1 MKILHV
7 LDHSLPISDG
17 YAFRSDAILRGQRE
31 LGWETV
37 QVTGPKHQPFDAL
50 VESAA
55 GLEYCRTA
63 SSPGWLQSLPAGDQ
77 LAVITD
83 LRRRLRG
90 VVSRERPDIVHAH
103 SPCLNA
109 LAAMSLGVPL
119 VYELRSSWEDAAVSS
134 GTTTEGSLRYRAS
147 RWLETHAL
155 RRAVAVTTICEGLR
169 RDVIARGVKADRVT
183 VVPNAVDPQAL
194 RATRS
199 AAGAAEAAR
208 ARHGLGDEYVLGF
221 IGSFFAWEG
230 LPLLLEALP
239 RVIARRP
246 DTRVLLV
253 GGGAQDALLRG
264 LTEQLGL
271 TKHVVFTGQVP
282 HRDVADL
289 YEAIDLLVY
298 PRLPMRLTDMVTPLK
313 PLEAMALG
321 KLFVASDVG
330 GHKEL
335 VRDRET
341 GVLFEAGRAD
351 ALADCII
358 SVMEDPILQRHMRE
372 QGPSFIERERTWA
385 RVVPRYREVYE
396 RVLGRLPDAGRDRAR
411 PGEGAP

>member
-1 MKILHV
+1 VKILHV

-17 YAFRSDAILRGQRE
+17 YAFRSDAILRGQRA
-31 LGWETV
+31 LGWQTV
-37 QVTGPKHQPFDAL
+37 QVTGPKHQPFKAQA
-50 VESAA
+50 ETAG
-55 GLEYCRTA
+55 GLEYQRTA
-63 SSPGWLQSLPAGDQ
+63 SSSGWLHALPAGDQ
-77 LAVITD
+77 LAVIAD
-83 LRRRLRG
+83 LRRRLRE

-109 LAAMSLGVPL
+109 LAAISLGVPL

-155 RRAVAVTTICEGLR
+155 RRAAAVTTICEGLR
-169 RDVIARGVKADRVT
+169 EDVIARGVAAGRIT

-194 RATRS
+194 RAGRS
-199 AAGAAEAAR
+199 GPDAGAAAR
-208 ARHGLGDEYVLGF
+208 ARLGLDDAWVLGF

-239 RVIARRP
+239 AVVARRA
-246 DTRVLLV
+246 DVRLLLV
-253 GGGAQDALLRG
+253 GGGAQDALLRQT
-264 LTEQLGL
+264 TERLGL
-271 TKHVVFTGQVP
+271 GGHVVFAGQVP
-282 HRDVADL
+282 HREVADL

-330 GHKEL
+330 GHREL

-351 ALADCII
+351 ALAECILA
-358 SVMEDPILQRHMRE
+358 VTEDPALQRRLRE
-372 QGPSFIERERTWA
+372 QGPAFIELERTWA
-385 RVVPRYREVYE
+385 RVVPRYRDVYA
-396 RVLGRLPDAGRDRAR
+396 RVLGRSPDSESAR
-411 PGEGAP
+411 VQPGEGVQ